1 MSQPVANIQNRN
13 RGVLNNAL
21 RSRRQSAERKAQ
33 PVESNKPVG
42 FDHLIPDLS
51 LYVAEY
57 LPERALCCLASVSNS
72 MLRLSKRAICNE
84 NRLKFFKPL
93 TSVLDEVGHWVFIR
107 ENNHRIEAVLKS
119 FNPSALIYN
128 EDRDQWGVNINR
140 WNESDFKGLAK
151 NIKKLYWYQADR
163 IAKAVIIK
171 MFELHKINRSQNSLE
186 VDTFVTDDLPE
197 IGRWLAEQG
206 LVKGAFFVAKILLA
220 YGYLFGVEDIGIA
233 LCGYAD
239 YKQYASQIYNDL
251 VSLCVRR
258 QARYP
263 RQLDCLLIS
272 S

>member
-84 NRLKFFKPL
+84 NRLKFFERL
-93 TSVLDEVGHWVFIR
+93 TTVLDEVGHLVFIR

-119 FNPSALIYN
+119 FNPSVLIYI
-128 EDRDQWGVNINR
+128 EDRDQWVLNINQR
-140 WNESDFKGLAK
+140 NESDFKGLAE
-151 NIKKLYWYQADR
+151 NIKTLYRYQADR

-171 MFELHKINRSQNSLE
+171 MFQLHRFNPSQNSIE
-186 VDTFVTDDLPE
+186 VDTFVTEHLPG
-197 IGRWLAEQG
+197 IGRWLAEKG
-206 LVKGAFFVAKILLA
+206 LVKGAFFVANILLA
-220 YGYLFGVEDIGIA
+220 YGYLVGVEGIGIA
-233 LCGYAD
+233 LSDYAEE
-239 YKQYASQIYNDL
+239 YAFKIHKDL
-251 VSLCVRR
+251 
-258 QARYP
+258 
-263 RQLDCLLIS
+263 QLLRLS
-272 S
+272 RNVG